1 MSTKKTRQLS
11 NDLVVLAARLVR
23 EVRREVD
30 LPPASVRVLSLLD
43 EHGASTVSAL
53 SAADRCSQPT
63 MTGLVNGLVDRG
75 WVQRSPHPADA
86 RATLI
91 DLSPTGRDQLAAVR
105 RHNAALVARRI
116 AASGRTPEQI
126 EADLHTAV
134 AVLADLLA
142 TDNEQGT

>member
-1 MSTKKTRQLS
+1 MSARETRRLS

-23 EVRREVD
+23 EVRRELD

-53 SAADRCSQPT
+53 AAADRCSQPT
-63 MTGLVNGLVDRG
+63 MTGLVSGLVDRG
-75 WVQRSPHPADA
+75 WVERTPHPADA
-86 RATLI
+86 RASLI

-116 AASGRTPEQI
+116 AATGRSPGQI
-126 EADLHTAV
+126 DADLRTAV
-134 AVLADLLA
+134 AVLADLLGP
-142 TDNEQGT
+142 DNEEGL